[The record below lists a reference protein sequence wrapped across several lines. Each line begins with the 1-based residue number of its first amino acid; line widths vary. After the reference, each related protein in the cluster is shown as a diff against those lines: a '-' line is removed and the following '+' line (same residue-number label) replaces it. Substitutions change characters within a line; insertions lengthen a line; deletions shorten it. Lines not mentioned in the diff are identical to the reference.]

1 MRWAAAVAAMSI
13 GPWLAPPAAA
23 QQMTLEPSAA
33 VSCLTPAAGARGAPE
48 YPFAAVK
55 AGKAGR
61 VKVALTF
68 TTPQTRPHVAVLGQ
82 EGDEAFVEAFV
93 DAVEQHVR
101 DYRVPCHTGSD
112 SPVRLLFDFHFLPD
126 SRRVSWAA
134 PVDETDAL
142 REGQLQCIV
151 HNSGDKKPVYPMDA
165 QRGGVQGRVLV
176 RLRFE
181 APDRPPAVEVF
192 PTPPPSNRSGDRRL
206 TASLE
211 DQAAQWVAGYRM
223 PCQAG
228 APVSVVF
235 TFVYTIEGMG
245 GYGFKPGLSLADV
258 LPLVRGIRQQT
269 LDFDTQQMGCPFDVS
284 LDYRQPAMANRVGE
298 LGPVNPARRP
308 LIDWLSKSE
317 LEVPQKLLASF
328 YGDTTTLH
336 VPCLK
341 IDLKPQE

>member
-1 MRWAAAVAAMSI
+1 MRWAAAVAAMSM
-13 GPWLAPPAAA
+13 GPWLAAPATA

-33 VSCLTPAAGARGAPE
+33 VACLTPAAGARGAPE
-48 YPFAAVK
+48 YPFAAFK
-55 AGKAGR
+55 AAKAGR

-68 TTPQTRPHVAVLGQ
+68 TTPQTRPALEVLVQ

-93 DAVEQHVR
+93 DAVQQHVR
-101 DYRVPCHTGSD
+101 DYRVPCHDGSNT
-112 SPVRLLFDFHFLPD
+112 PVRLLFDFHFRPD
-126 SRRVSWAA
+126 DRRVRWGA
-134 PVDETDAL
+134 PVDEADAL
-142 REGQLQCIV
+142 RAEQQRCIV
-151 HNSGDKKPVYPMDA
+151 HSRGYQKPAYPSDA
-165 QRGGVQGRVLV
+165 LQGGVQGRVLT

-192 PTPPPSNRSGDRRL
+192 PTPPPSNRIGARRL

-211 DQAAQWVAGYRM
+211 DQVAQWVVGYRM

-235 TFVYTIEGMG
+235 TFIYLIDGMG

-258 LPLVRGIRQQT
+258 LPLVRGISQQT
-269 LDFDTQQMGCPFDVS
+269 LDFDTQPMGCPFDIS
-284 LDYRQPAMANRVGE
+284 LQYRQPAMANLVGE
-298 LGPVNPARRP
+298 VGPVNPARRP

-317 LEVPQKLLASF
+317 LDVPQKLLASF

-341 IDLKPQE
+341 IDLKP